1 LPAIWEKTSGNAF
14 IRRDLL
20 DIYRTVIGKFTHV
33 AYVRWV
39 QLVKACENG
48 SVSVEKVR
56 GQAKL
61 CKALLVSLK
70 DGLALA
76 DEYRL
81 YPTLLALGK
90 AHKVYDGFEITLKH
104 NVLNRYC
111 RTGIYE
117 LVKEVFLP
125 EWEALNDVI
134 QDGLTGAGLRLNT
147 ETAFAERQRAIEN
160 AFFEKP
166 LAAMNEGAPVPA
178 VETFV
183 GGLKTLQRLKENL

>member
-1 LPAIWEKTSGNAF
+1 
-14 IRRDLL
+14 L
-20 DIYRTVIGKFTHV
+20 DIYRTVIGKFTHL
-33 AYVRWV
+33 AYMRWLQV
-39 QLVKACENG
+39 IKSCESG
-48 SVSVEKVR
+48 ETTVEAVDK
-56 GQAKL
+56 QAEI
-61 CKALLVSLK
+61 CKEMLIALEN
-70 DGLALA
+70 GLALA

-81 YPTLLALGK
+81 YPTLLALNK

-111 RTGIYE
+111 RAGIYE

-125 EWEALNDVI
+125 EWEALNCVI
-134 QDGLTGAGLRLNT
+134 QDGLTGAGLSVNT
-147 ETAFAERQRAIEN
+147 ETVFAERQRAIEN

-166 LAAMNEGAPVPA
+166 LATMNEGAPVPA